1 MKSLL
6 ISLLLVTAPPDTAWK
21 YTDTTAVYEIREAVV
36 TATENH
42 GLTSASKIG
51 KDAIAHIQPSSI
63 ADLLELLP
71 GGIAR
76 DPAFGSPQAVNLR
89 AAGSLN
95 ANYAT
100 QALGT
105 RFTIDG
111 KPILNDANLQFTP
124 AYSNLG
130 ADNVNMGTD
139 MRTLSTEEIESLDV
153 VRGIAS
159 VEHGDLTSGLIQ
171 IKRRRGGRD
180 LHLRFKSDMKSKLM
194 YAGKGFEWGGDEKRT
209 ANIGLNFLDSKADPR
224 NLRQNYKRLTGS
236 LRGSR
241 TWQEN
246 GHYSK
251 ILTANLDYTG
261 SFDTQKS
268 DKDLDEFDGIPA
280 ETYRSSYHHID
291 LGADFT
297 LRAKSAEKVLKSI
310 VFTAQLSYGMDRIER
325 FKHVILSAE
334 EPISI
339 SREPGE
345 TDAYLLPSRYDATLT
360 VDGKPFYAYLRAV
373 SRFRVLGQNLMAGAE
388 WTLDKNFG
396 GGSVFDVTRPL
407 NPGMGTR
414 PRPYY
419 EIPAEST
426 LAVFAE
432 ENGRGKIGTFGL
444 EWQLGL
450 RASTRHG
457 MHALDPRGNIRLNFP
472 TLMPGGYRLEAGIYG
487 GAGLHTKF
495 PTMDMLYPAL
505 MYGDKIQLNYW
516 PAERALRRVN
526 FLVYTI
532 DATPH
537 DLAPARNFK
546 WEIGADASWNGW
558 SASVDFFTEDMRSG
572 FRNGSDYIRLISKD
586 YDESSIDK
594 SALTGPPSTETIPY
608 VPDTTLVAYALQTN
622 GSRSLK
628 RGVEF
633 TLSSARIPVINTRV
647 HINGAW
653 FRTRYMNS
661 QPEWERPSVMLNGK
675 SYPYIGLYDKNDSR
689 LYDSFTSSFLLDT
702 QVPSLGLI
710 FSTSFQC
717 IWFTAQQFMADDSTP
732 VAYLDK
738 DLVRHPYT
746 EESAADGVLRQLK
759 RQYASALLQYTVTPF
774 SMHVNLKVSKTLFR
788 GKATAALFVNR
799 LFTLA
804 PDYYID
810 GVLKRR
816 SSVPYFGMELSMKI

>member
-1 MKSLL
+1 ML
-6 ISLLLVTAPPDTAWK
+6 ILFLIAAAPDTTWK
-21 YTDTTAVYEIREAVV
+21 YTDSTAVYQIKEAVV
-36 TATENH
+36 TAQENH
-42 GLTSASKIG
+42 GLTSSSKIG
-51 KDAIAHIQPSSI
+51 SEAISHIQPSSV

-71 GGIAR
+71 GGISR
-76 DPAFGSPQAVNLR
+76 DPAFGSPQVVNLR

-95 ANYAT
+95 SNYAT

-111 KPILNDANLQFTP
+111 KPVLSDANLQSTP
-124 AYSNLG
+124 AFSNLG
-130 ADNVNMGTD
+130 SSSVNLGTD
-139 MRTLSTEEIESLDV
+139 MRTIPTEEIESVDV

-159 VEHGDLTSGLIQ
+159 AEHGDLTSGLIQ
-171 IKRRRGGRD
+171 IKRKRGGND
-180 LHLRFKSDMKSKLM
+180 LHLRFKSDMKSKLI
-194 YAGKGFEWGGDEKRT
+194 YAGKGFEWGGAEKRT
-209 ANIGLNFLDSKADPR
+209 VNIGINYLDSKADPR
-224 NLRQNYKRLTGS
+224 NLRQNYRRLTGS

-241 TWQEN
+241 TWRSGEN
-246 GHYSK
+246 YIK
-251 ILTANLDYTG
+251 TLTANLDYTG
-261 SFDTQKS
+261 SFDSQKS
-268 DKDLDEFDGIPA
+268 DKDLDQFDGIPA
-280 ETYRSSYHHID
+280 ETYRSSYNHID

-297 LRAKSAEKVLKSI
+297 VSSKHSDTFLKNIVL
-310 VFTAQLSYGMDRIER
+310 TAQLSYGVDRIER
-325 FKHVILSAE
+325 FKHVILASE
-334 EPISI
+334 EPVSI

-345 TDAYLLPSRYDATLT
+345 YDAYMIPTRYDATLS

-373 SRFRVLGQNLMAGAE
+373 SRFRILGQNLMAGAE

-396 GGSVFDVTRPL
+396 GGSVFDVTRPI

-426 LAVFAE
+426 LAAFLE
-432 ENGRGKIGTFGL
+432 ENGKAGIGAFGL

-450 RASTRHG
+450 RASTMHG
-457 MHALDPRGNIRLNFP
+457 MWALDPRGNLRVNFP
-472 TLMPGGYRLEAGIYG
+472 DAEPSGYLLKTGIYG

-505 MYGDKIQLNYW
+505 MYGDKIQMNYW
-516 PAERALRRVN
+516 PTEKELRRIN

-532 DATPH
+532 DSTPVN
-537 DLAPARNFK
+537 LGPARNFK
-546 WEIGADASWNGW
+546 WEIGADATWNGW
-558 SASVDFFTEDMRSG
+558 SASIDFFTEDMRSG
-572 FRNGSDYIRLISKD
+572 FRNGSEYMRLVSKD

-594 SALTGPPSTETIPY
+594 STLSGPPSTDATPY
-608 VPDTTLVAYALQTN
+608 TLDTTLVAYSLQTN

-633 TLSSARIPVINTRV
+633 TFSSARIPVINTRINV
-647 HINGAW
+647 NGAW

-661 QPEWERPSVMLNGK
+661 QPEWERPSVMINGK
-675 SYPYIGLYDKNDSR
+675 PYPYIGLYSKNDGR
-689 LYDSFTSSFLLDT
+689 LYDSFTTSFLLDT

-717 IWFTAQQFMADDSTP
+717 TWFTAQQFEADDSTP

-738 DLVRHPYT
+738 NLVQHPYT
-746 EESAADGVLRQLK
+746 AESASDGVLRQMK
-759 RQYASALLQYTVTPF
+759 RQYSDALLKYTVTPF
-774 SMHVNLKVSKTLFR
+774 SMNVNLKISKTLFKE
-788 GKATAALFVNR
+788 KATAAFFVNR

-816 SSVPYFGMELSMKI
+816 SSVPYFGMEISMKI